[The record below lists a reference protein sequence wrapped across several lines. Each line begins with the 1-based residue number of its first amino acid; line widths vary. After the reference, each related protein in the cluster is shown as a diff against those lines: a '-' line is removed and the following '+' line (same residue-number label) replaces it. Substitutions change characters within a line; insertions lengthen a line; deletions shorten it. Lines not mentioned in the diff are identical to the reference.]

1 MRYYHLVVALTIKI
15 MKNHMSKK
23 LKHTKAESVSNDGC
37 QGLGGGESRELPF
50 NGCTVSILEDEKCY
64 GDG

>member
-1 MRYYHLVVALTIKI
+1 
-15 MKNHMSKK
+15 MSKK
-23 LKHTKAESVSNDGC
+23 LKHTKAESISNDGC
-37 QGLGGGESRELPF
+37 QGLEGGESGELPF